1 MNLYLDLLK
10 RCLTRTLF
18 PDQRYGPDIT
28 KPLPFDPDLRR
39 VGRDWPTEAV
49 TMVGMERLNTLQNA
63 VESVVA
69 EGIAGDL
76 VECGVWRGGASILMR
91 ATLEACGDTARSVW
105 LYDSFQGLP
114 RPSDPA
120 DLDLTDLTPYLGVSL
135 EQVKKNFELFKLLDN
150 RVNFVQGWFNDTLP
164 VAQVQQIAVLRL
176 DGDMYESTMVALDS
190 LYPKVSAGGYIIIDD
205 YGALPHCQRA
215 VNDFRA
221 KHGIASHI
229 FLVDWTGAYWR
240 K

>member
-10 RCLTRTLF
+10 RCLTRTIF

-28 KPLPFDPDLRR
+28 KPLPFDLDLRR

-49 TMVGMERLNTLQNA
+49 TMVGLERLNTLQNA
-63 VESVVA
+63 VESVIA

-91 ATLEACGDTARSVW
+91 ATLEACGDTGRSVW

-114 RPSDPA
+114 RPNDPT

-135 EQVKKNFELFKLLDN
+135 DQVKKNFELFKLLDT

-164 VAQVQQIAVLRL
+164 VAQVQKIAVLRL
-176 DGDMYESTMVALDS
+176 DGDMYESTMVALQS
-190 LYPKVSAGGYIIIDD
+190 LYPKLSSGGYLIIDD
-205 YGALPHCQRA
+205 FGALPQCQRA

-221 KHGIASHI
+221 KNGITSHI